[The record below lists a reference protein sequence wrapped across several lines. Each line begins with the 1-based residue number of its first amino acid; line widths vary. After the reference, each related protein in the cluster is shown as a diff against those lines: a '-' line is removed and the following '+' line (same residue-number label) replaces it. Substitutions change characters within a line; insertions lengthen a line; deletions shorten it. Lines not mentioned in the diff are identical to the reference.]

1 MCGIFGFAGDRTTAS
16 GLDLGPVQAALEH
29 RGPDDRGRLVEAGPG
44 DAAVALVHTRLA
56 ILDLSPAGHQPM
68 VSASGRHV
76 LVFNGEVF
84 NFAEVK
90 RDLEAEG
97 VPIRSTG
104 DSEVVL
110 EAIVHWGPAT
120 AVKRFRGMFA
130 LAVWDRTDGS
140 LLLVRDRLGIKPL
153 YLLETA
159 RGLAFA
165 SEVRALLA
173 TGLSRRRLSR
183 EGLGSYLAFGSVS
196 EPHTMIEGIRSL
208 PPGHMLTWRDGT
220 SVVTR
225 YWSLP
230 ESPARRLT
238 YPEAVETLRPVLTE
252 AIRLRLVSD
261 VPLGI
266 FLSGGIDSSALL
278 ALASVD
284 RPHSFTV
291 TFDETRYSEA
301 AFAAEVA
308 SHYGSEHHEVRISP
322 ASAASSFETAL
333 AAQDQPSADG
343 INTYIVAKAARE
355 AGLTVAL
362 SGLGGDELFAGY
374 PSFRSFGRLLAAG
387 RAGRILPSGVERSM
401 LGSRFNQARKLGAV
415 LGGGGAVPATYAALR
430 AMFTE
435 RQIQALLGPGLRG
448 HPVEASGF
456 VEGAAA
462 GDPVNALSRLE
473 LAHYIPSTLLRD
485 TDSMS
490 MAHALEVRVPYLDHE
505 VVELLLSLPGALK
518 LRPGRKKPLL
528 VDVAPDLPQAASRR
542 PKMGFVL
549 PFDDWFRGPL
559 FERVGALLD
568 GPTGGPLD
576 PENVRR
582 QWRSFLRGE
591 RFTSSSRIV
600 CLTSLVAWCQRHR
613 VEVPETQK
621 VRPRAVIEA
630 TSARRAAPPGILL
643 LLPGAFSAPGGIEM
657 YNRSLIRAF
666 SELAEETGAR
676 CDVLVLNDR
685 AGGADPRY
693 LGEGALAP
701 ELFAGDRPRFVAQ
714 ALARAARHQPGLIV
728 FGHVNFLRLAPALAA
743 AVPAARTWVV
753 TYGVDVWRRLGLG
766 TRLTLRG
773 ISRILSISDFTRREL
788 ERVNGIRT
796 SSVHLLPCPL
806 DPVWQAEFER
816 PEGEDAP
823 EGPASLLTVAR
834 LDATERYKG
843 IDSVLEALR
852 EVATRVPGVRYQIL
866 GDGDDRGR
874 LERLAG
880 DLGVAD
886 RVTFAG
892 RVTAASLAA
901 AYSGC
906 KLFVMPSSKEGFGIV
921 FLEAALFG
929 KPSIGGRHGGTPE
942 VIADGATG
950 LLVERTDVSGIA
962 QAITRLLTAPGLR
975 EEMGRRARERVLS
988 RFTYGHFRT
997 NLFDLA
1003 EVDLLRRRSV

>member
-1 MCGIFGFAGDRTTAS
+1 MCGIFGFAGDRATADE
-16 GLDLGPVQAALEH
+16 LDLGPVQAALEH
-29 RGPDDRGRLVEAGPG
+29 RGPDDRGRLLEAGPG
-44 DAAVALVHTRLA
+44 DSAVALVHTRLA

-110 EAIVHWGPAT
+110 EAIAHWGPS
-120 AVKRFRGMFA
+120 AVERFRGMFA
-130 LAVWDRTDGS
+130 LAVWDRADGS

-153 YLLETA
+153 YLLETPK
-159 RGLAFA
+159 GLAFA

-173 TGLSRRRLSR
+173 TGMSNRQLSL

-196 EPHTMIEGIRSL
+196 EPHTLIDGIRSL
-208 PPGHMLTWRDGT
+208 PPGHMLTWRDRRA
-220 SVVTR
+220 VVSR
-225 YWSLP
+225 YWSVP
-230 ESPARRLT
+230 PGPARRIS
-238 YPEAVETLRPVLTE
+238 YPEAIEELRPVLTD
-252 AIRLRLVSD
+252 AVRLRLVSD

-266 FLSGGIDSSALL
+266 FLSGGVDSSALL
-278 ALASVD
+278 ALTSVD

-291 TFDETRYSEA
+291 TFEETRFSEA

-308 SHYGSEHHEVRISP
+308 ARYGSEHHEVRISP
-322 ASAASSFETAL
+322 SAATSSFAAAL

-387 RAGRILPSGVERSM
+387 RAGLIVPAGVKRSM

-415 LGGGGAVPATYAALR
+415 LGGGGRVPATYAALR

-435 RQIQALLGPGLRG
+435 RQIQALLLPRLRG
-448 HPVEASGF
+448 NRIRAAGF
-456 VEGAAA
+456 VTGGGS
-462 GDPVNALSRLE
+462 GDPINALSRLE
-473 LAHYIPSTLLRD
+473 LDNYIPSTLLRD

-490 MAHALEVRVPYLDHE
+490 MAHALEVRVPYLDHK
-505 VVELLLSLPGALK
+505 VVELLLSMPGALK
-518 LRPGRKKPLL
+518 VRPGLQKPLL
-528 VDVAPDLPQAASRR
+528 VGVAPDLPVAASQRR
-542 PKMGFVL
+542 KMGFVL

-559 FERVGALLD
+559 LEQVGQLLD
-568 GPTGGPLD
+568 GPTPGPLD
-576 PENVRR
+576 SESVRR

-613 VEVPETQK
+613 VEVPEAEP
-621 VRPRAVIEA
+621 VGHRPRPTA
-630 TSARRAAPPGILL
+630 TTVRRAPGPGVLL

-666 SELAEETGAR
+666 TELAAESGVR

-685 AGGADPRY
+685 PGGADPRY
-693 LGEGALAP
+693 LGSKALEP
-701 ELFAGDRPRFVAQ
+701 EHFDGDRPRFMAQ
-714 ALARAARHQPGLIV
+714 ALVRAARHQPGLIV

-743 AVPAARTWVV
+743 AAPGARTWVV
-753 TYGVDVWRRLGLG
+753 TYGVDVWRRLGLA

-773 ISRILSISDFTRREL
+773 ISRILSISDFTRQEL

-796 SSVHLLPCPL
+796 ADVHLLPCPL
-806 DPVWQAEFER
+806 DPVWQAEFQTTGTD
-816 PEGEDAP
+816 PLT
-823 EGPASLLTVAR
+823 EGPNALLTVAR

-843 IDSVLEALR
+843 IESVLAALPG
-852 EVATRVPGVRYQIL
+852 VAERVPGVRYQIL
-866 GDGDDRGR
+866 GDGDDRCR
-874 LERLAG
+874 LETFAR
-880 DLGVAD
+880 DLGVGD
-886 RVTFAG
+886 LVTFAG

-950 LLVERTDVSGIA
+950 LLVERTDIRGISE
-962 QAITRLLTAPGLR
+962 AITRLLTAPGLR

-988 RFTYGHFRT
+988 RFTYGHFRDR
-997 NLFDLA
+997 LFEFA
-1003 EVDLLRRRSV
+1003 EDDLLRHRGA